1 MNMLRECLK
10 RAEVIMT
17 VSDYIQLV
25 FLLSWI
31 FCLVGLGILAHVHF
45 KNQKAEK
52 YRLAAL
58 NAMKKWVAYYDKQD
72 MDNPEKANGAL
83 NDAVVELNHKGY
95 NISDQQVKDLEALRE
110 LVLSN
115 LRLKQAQAGL
125 NDNHTEVAQNVP
137 AGEVL
142 KPTEPTNGEVVKT
155 DQGEQ
160 NGN

>member
-1 MNMLRECLK
+1 
-10 RAEVIMT
+10 MT
-17 VSDYIQLV
+17 VSDYIQLM

-31 FCLVGLGILAHVHF
+31 VCLIGLGVLAHIHF

-58 NAMKKWVAYYDKQD
+58 NAMRKWVAYYDKQD
-72 MDNPEKANGAL
+72 LDNPAKANGAL

-95 NISDQQVKDLEALRE
+95 NITDQQVKDLEALRE

-125 NDNHTEVAQNVP
+125 NDDKDNHPEVAQNVP
-137 AGEVL
+137 EGDIL
-142 KPTEPTNGEVVKT
+142 KPTESVNGGVVKN
-155 DQGEQ
+155 DQTLIAGES

>member
-1 MNMLRECLK
+1 
-10 RAEVIMT
+10 MT
-17 VSDYIQLV
+17 VSDYIQLG
-25 FLLSWI
+25 FLISWI
-31 FCLVGLGILAHVHF
+31 LCLIGLSILAHVHF
-45 KNQKAEK
+45 KTQKAEK

-58 NAMKKWVAYYDKQD
+58 NAMRKWVAYYDKQD
-72 MDNPEKANGAL
+72 LDNPAKANGAL

-125 NDNHTEVAQNVP
+125 KGDKDNHPEVAQNVP
-137 AGEVL
+137 EDEVL
-142 KPTEPTNGEVVKT
+142 KPTEPANGEMVKTDQVKT

>member
-1 MNMLRECLK
+1 
-10 RAEVIMT
+10 MT
-17 VSDYIQLV
+17 VSDYIQLM

-31 FCLVGLGILAHVHF
+31 VCLIGLGVLAHIHF
-45 KNQKAEK
+45 KSQKAEK

-58 NAMKKWVAYYDKQD
+58 NAMRKWVAYYDKQD
-72 MDNPEKANGAL
+72 LDNPAKANGAL

-95 NISDQQVKDLEALRE
+95 NITDQQVKDLEALRE

-125 NDNHTEVAQNVP
+125 NDDKDNHTEVTENVP
-137 AGEVL
+137 ASEVL
-142 KPTEPTNGEVVKT
+142 KPSEPINGGVVKT
-155 DQGEQ
+155 DQTLIAGEQ

>member
-1 MNMLRECLK
+1 
-10 RAEVIMT
+10 MT
-17 VSDYIQLV
+17 VSDYIQLM

-31 FCLVGLGILAHVHF
+31 VCLIGLGVLAHIHF
-45 KNQKAEK
+45 KSQKAEK

-58 NAMKKWVAYYDKQD
+58 NAMRKWVAYYDKQD
-72 MDNPEKANGAL
+72 LDNPAKANGAL

-95 NISDQQVKDLEALRE
+95 NITDQQVKDLEALRD

-125 NDNHTEVAQNVP
+125 NDDKDNHTEVAQNVP
-137 AGEVL
+137 EGDIL
-142 KPTEPTNGEVVKT
+142 KPTESVNGGVVKN
-155 DQGEQ
+155 DQTLIAGES

>member
-1 MNMLRECLK
+1 
-10 RAEVIMT
+10 MT
-17 VSDYIQLV
+17 VSDYIQLM

-31 FCLVGLGILAHVHF
+31 VCLIGLGVLAHIHF
-45 KNQKAEK
+45 KSQKAEK

-58 NAMKKWVAYYDKQD
+58 NAMRKWVAYYDKQD
-72 MDNPEKANGAL
+72 LDNPAKANGAL

-95 NISDQQVKDLEALRE
+95 NITDQQVKDLEALRE

-125 NDNHTEVAQNVP
+125 NDDKDNHPEVAQNVP
-137 AGEVL
+137 EGDIL
-142 KPTEPTNGEVVKT
+142 KPTESVNGGVVKN
-155 DQGEQ
+155 DQTVIAGES

>member
-1 MNMLRECLK
+1 
-10 RAEVIMT
+10 MT
-17 VSDYIQLV
+17 VSDYIQLG

-31 FCLVGLGILAHVHF
+31 ICLMGLGVLAHVHF

-58 NAMKKWVAYYDKQD
+58 NAMRKWVAYYDKQD
-72 MDNPEKANGAL
+72 LDNPQKANGAL

-95 NISDQQVKDLEALRE
+95 KISDQQVKDLEALRE

-125 NDNHTEVAQNVP
+125 NDDKDNHTEVTENVP
-137 AGEVL
+137 ASEVL

>member
-1 MNMLRECLK
+1 
-10 RAEVIMT
+10 MT

-31 FCLVGLGILAHVHF
+31 FCLVGLSILAHVHF
-45 KNQKAEK
+45 KDQKAEK

-58 NAMKKWVAYYDKQD
+58 NAMRKWVAYYDKQD

-95 NISDQQVKDLEALRE
+95 KISDQQVKDLEALRE

-125 NDNHTEVAQNVP
+125 NDDDDKDNHTEVAQNVP
-137 AGEVL
+137 ASEVL

>member
-1 MNMLRECLK
+1 
-10 RAEVIMT
+10 MT
-17 VSDYIQLV
+17 VSDYIQLM

-31 FCLVGLGILAHVHF
+31 VCLIGLGVLAHIHF
-45 KNQKAEK
+45 KSQKAEK

-58 NAMKKWVAYYDKQD
+58 NAMRKWVAYYDKQD
-72 MDNPEKANGAL
+72 LDNPAKANGAL

-95 NISDQQVKDLEALRE
+95 NITDQQVKDLEALRE

-125 NDNHTEVAQNVP
+125 NDDKDNHTEVAQNVP
-137 AGEVL
+137 EGDIL
-142 KPTEPTNGEVVKT
+142 KPTESVNGGVVKT
-155 DQGEQ
+155 DQTLIAGER

>member
-1 MNMLRECLK
+1 
-10 RAEVIMT
+10 MT
-17 VSDYIQLV
+17 VSDYIQLM

-31 FCLVGLGILAHVHF
+31 VCLIGLGVLAHIHF
-45 KNQKAEK
+45 KSQKAEK

-58 NAMKKWVAYYDKQD
+58 NAMRKWVAYYDKQD
-72 MDNPEKANGAL
+72 LDNPAKANGAL

-95 NISDQQVKDLEALRE
+95 NITDQQVKDLEALRE

-125 NDNHTEVAQNVP
+125 NDDEDNHTEVVQNVP
-137 AGEVL
+137 EDEVL
-142 KPTEPTNGEVVKT
+142 KPTEPVNGGVVKT
-155 DQGEQ
+155 EQTLIAGEQ

>member
-1 MNMLRECLK
+1 
-10 RAEVIMT
+10 MT
-17 VSDYIQLV
+17 VSDYIQLG

-45 KNQKAEK
+45 KSQKAEK
-52 YRLAAL
+52 YRLATL

-72 MDNPEKANGAL
+72 LDNPQKANGAL

-95 NISDQQVKDLEALRE
+95 KISDQQVKDLEALRE

-125 NDNHTEVAQNVP
+125 NDYKDNHIEVTENVP
-137 AGEVL
+137 VSEVL
-142 KPTEPTNGEVVKT
+142 KPTEPVNDGVVKT
-155 DQGEQ
+155 DPTLIAGEQ